1 MIQLIKL
8 GMQFEHKV
16 SVALEDINV
25 AMTRIFLG
33 IKFSDSPKKRGKY
46 CHF

>member
-1 MIQLIKL
+1 MFLDCFWIQLIKL

-25 AMTRIFLG
+25 AMTRMVWG
-33 IKFSDSPKKRGKY
+33 SNSQTH
-46 CHF
+46 HF